1 VDILSQILY
10 YKTQDVGKEC
20 LIPTESIYFGCIF
33 TLNLYQMILLLP
45 KIANKTLAKLIA
57 GVLLWSESDFTAG

>member
-1 VDILSQILY
+1 MAV
-10 YKTQDVGKEC
+10 V
-20 LIPTESIYFGCIF
+20 ESRYFGCIF

-45 KIANKTLAKLIA
+45 KIANKTPAKLIA